1 MKRLTR
7 NTGMQNAGA
16 QGAPAPATFDE
27 YTAGSAAGTLPQT
40 FDEYMAVTLIIFIGN
55 INALHKGLYQC
66 YKHIGCGVFSILPE

>member
-27 YTAGSAAGTLPQT
+27 YTAGSAAGTLPAT
-40 FDEYMAVTLIIFIGN
+40 FDEYMAGRRQET
-55 INALHKGLYQC
+55 Q
-66 YKHIGCGVFSILPE
+66 LPLTFDEYLAQAPL